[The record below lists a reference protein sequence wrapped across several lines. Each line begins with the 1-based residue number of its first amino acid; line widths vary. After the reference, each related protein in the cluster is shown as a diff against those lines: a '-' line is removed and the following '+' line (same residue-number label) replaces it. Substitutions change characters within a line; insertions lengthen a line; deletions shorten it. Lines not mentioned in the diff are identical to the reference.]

1 MAVNSEHL
9 KPISPESLDDKL
21 HALRRR
27 RKEFISHLHIP
38 WEATKQANAFLE
50 KVNHSDVTLSRYLEI
65 RMQGLNNIEH
75 KALLAQVGYQQQLR
89 YSQDAHRHSGALENL
104 VWHADLYQ
112 NYLNRCLE
120 DWSIYTN
127 PYNAVFLDYLQHYAF
142 YNANEAPVQ
151 TDVAIKEIFQ
161 CRMRLQWACFSP
173 MNYVQ
178 LMNQLRVFCDSDAE
192 QQLAESLA
200 YKNPLRHRH
209 LLHNRRLSTKDMHKF
224 KCIKRYFQSRRKG
237 SIAKIDQAYLHDI
250 VRFSRLFIEGGHD
263 PIPHWDFELFQNT
276 MDGLSWEEMNHRLV
290 LRTLDLKAENN
301 FVYDF

>member
-1 MAVNSEHL
+1 
-9 KPISPESLDDKL
+9 
-21 HALRRR
+21 
-27 RKEFISHLHIP
+27 
-38 WEATKQANAFLE
+38 
-50 KVNHSDVTLSRYLEI
+50 
-65 RMQGLNNIEH
+65 
-75 KALLAQVGYQQQLR
+75 
-89 YSQDAHRHSGALENL
+89 
-104 VWHADLYQ
+104 
-112 NYLNRCLE
+112 
-120 DWSIYTN
+120 
-127 PYNAVFLDYLQHYAF
+127 
-142 YNANEAPVQ
+142 
-151 TDVAIKEIFQ
+151 
-161 CRMRLQWACFSP
+161 

-224 KCIKRYFQSRRKG
+224 KCIKRYFQPRRKG

-301 FVYDF
+301 FVHDF